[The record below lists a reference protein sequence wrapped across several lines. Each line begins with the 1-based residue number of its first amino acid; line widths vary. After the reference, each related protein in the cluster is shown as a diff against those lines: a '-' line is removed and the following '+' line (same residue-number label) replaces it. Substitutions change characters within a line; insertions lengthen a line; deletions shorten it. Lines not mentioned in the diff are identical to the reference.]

1 MVITDIK
8 KEVAVLAI
16 NLIVFTL
23 KLTDC
28 FCEYFLYFNMK
39 YRLDNAILKL
49 NYEKIFNITNDEYK
63 PMKWFDEE
71 IYSNT
76 LDDFFSK
83 RPVDYT
89 KKDKSF
95 NPSDLFGD

>member
-39 YRLDNAILKL
+39 YRLDIKQAIRKL
-49 NYEKIFNITNDEYK
+49 II
-63 PMKWFDEE
+63 
-71 IYSNT
+71 IAI
-76 LDDFFSK
+76 
-83 RPVDYT
+83 R
-89 KKDKSF
+89 
-95 NPSDLFGD
+95 